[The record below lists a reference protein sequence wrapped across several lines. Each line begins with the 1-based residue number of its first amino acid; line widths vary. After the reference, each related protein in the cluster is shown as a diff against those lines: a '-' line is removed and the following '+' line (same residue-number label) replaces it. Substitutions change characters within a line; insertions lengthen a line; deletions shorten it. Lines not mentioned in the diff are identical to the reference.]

1 MPLIDIVLDANI
13 PKKVKK
19 MNGGNRVL
27 HIGDIDTRLS
37 DRNIL
42 QIAKSLGGLI
52 VTHDRELALQASKGY
67 KTLFIR
73 DPIDAKD
80 IIQCIEKNEK
90 LLKTASIFCENGIK
104 CENCRS

>member
-1 MPLIDIVLDANI
+1 MPVIDIILDVNI

-27 HIGDIDTRLS
+27 HIGDIDTHLS

-42 QIAKSLGGLI
+42 RVAKNLGCLL
-52 VTHDRELALQASKGY
+52 VTHDRKLALQASKGY

-73 DPIDAKD
+73 DPIDADD
-80 IIQCIEKNEK
+80 IVRCVEKNEK

-104 CENCRS
+104 CENCRN